1 MEKTATFSG
10 CHFNSGRRPEGLG
23 CSHSS
28 HVAAASRGDT
38 LGPFQFIH
46 TTKHLHVGL
55 NLGILRV
62 YSLMTT
68 LMLNQVNYG
77 RMTSDCFHIS
87 SLSCFI
93 RGDITD
99 LPSLISPLFSSCL
112 SYFVCLSLCGHS
124 FVSVCG
130 YLWHLRVGKKGRKD
144 GWMEKQRNR
153 KGQMTSSSR

>member
-1 MEKTATFSG
+1 MGKIATFSG
-10 CHFNSGRRPEGLG
+10 CHLNSGRRPEGLG
-23 CSHSS
+23 CNHSS
-28 HVAAASRGDT
+28 HVTAASRGDT

-46 TTKHLHVGL
+46 TTQHIHVE
-55 NLGILRV
+55 LGILCV

-112 SYFVCLSLCGHS
+112 SHFVSLSLYGHS

-130 YLWHLRVGKKGRKD
+130 YLWHLCVGKKGRRD